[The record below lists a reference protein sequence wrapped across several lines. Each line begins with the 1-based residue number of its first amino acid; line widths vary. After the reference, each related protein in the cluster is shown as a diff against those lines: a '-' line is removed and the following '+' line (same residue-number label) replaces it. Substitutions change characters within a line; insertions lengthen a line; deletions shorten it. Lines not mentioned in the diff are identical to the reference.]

1 MVFRWILL
9 LLLGACATSPAMA
22 PDLDLVERFDLVAF
36 RNDDRS
42 VHFRL
47 WRWDR
52 VISVHYD
59 GPEEYR
65 QNVYDHARVLGNL
78 TGKLVL
84 IEPDYANMIVE
95 ISERYTG
102 ATCRVIASRTEPADI
117 HIRSDFSPEYIRQCI
132 LQEMTQALGVG
143 GDLDGMFS
151 SRDDTV
157 FASHQT
163 SNHLTEEDIAMI
175 KILYDSRL
183 YHGMRRYEALPIVWQ
198 IVEEMEVQQEAQQE
212 VRPGVGY

>member
-42 VHFRL
+42 VHYRL

-52 VISVHYD
+52 VISVRYD

-65 QNVYDHARVLGNL
+65 QNVYDHAYVLGEL
-78 TGKLVL
+78 TGKLVV
-84 IEPDYANMIVE
+84 IEPEHANMIVE

-102 ATCRVIASRTEPADI
+102 ATCRVIASRIEPADV
-117 HIRSDFSPEYIRQCI
+117 HIRSDLSPDYIRQCI

-143 GDLDGMFS
+143 GDLDGMFG
-151 SRDDTV
+151 SRGDTV
-157 FASHQT
+157 FASFQT
-163 SNHLTEEDIAMI
+163 ANELTEEDIAMI
-175 KILYDSRL
+175 RILYDRRL
-183 YHGMRRYEALPIVWQ
+183 HHGMPRYEALPIVRQ
-198 IVEEMEVQQEAQQE
+198 IVAEMEAEQAAA
-212 VRPGVGY
+212 R